1 MRNKCDKKFIFCHYD
16 TLCHIKKRYLCS
28 NFCQNSTG
36 KLFVII
42 KVENIWTMDEKDKEI
57 LNEVAG
63 ENVDDTN
70 KESCEA
76 QENVELTAEEQLQ
89 QELDQANEKIAT
101 LEDKYL
107 RQVAEFDNYRK
118 RTVKEKA
125 ELIKNGGERA
135 IESIL
140 PVLDDFERALANMAK
155 DENAAEIMTGVEL
168 IYNKFVGILKQN
180 GLQKIET
187 EGAAFDT
194 DFHEAIAIIPAP
206 SEELKGKVLDC
217 VQTGYTLND
226 KVIRHAKVAVGE

>member
-1 MRNKCDKKFIFCHYD
+1 M
-16 TLCHIKKRYLCS
+16 S
-28 NFCQNSTG
+28 
-36 KLFVII
+36 
-42 KVENIWTMDEKDKEI
+42 EKDKEI
-57 LNEVAG
+57 LDDIVNET
-63 ENVDDTN
+63 ENNVN
-70 KESCEA
+70 EESCEQ
-76 QENVELTAEEQLQ
+76 QENAEVELTAEEKLQ

-140 PVLDDFERALANMAK
+140 PVLDDFERALANMSK

-187 EGAAFDT
+187 EGADFDT

-206 SEELKGKVLDC
+206 TEDLKGKVLDC

>member
-1 MRNKCDKKFIFCHYD
+1 M
-16 TLCHIKKRYLCS
+16 S
-28 NFCQNSTG
+28 
-36 KLFVII
+36 
-42 KVENIWTMDEKDKEI
+42 EKDKEI
-57 LNEVAG
+57 LDDAVKET
-63 ENVDDTN
+63 ENGIN
-70 KESCEA
+70 KEACEQCEQ
-76 QENVELTAEEQLQ
+76 QEESTEMTAEEKLQ
-89 QELDQANEKIAT
+89 KELDEANERIIT

-118 RTVKEKA
+118 RTIKEKA
-125 ELIKNGGERA
+125 EIIKNGGERA

-140 PVLDDFERALANMAK
+140 PVLDDFERALANMSK
-155 DENAAEIMTGVEL
+155 DENAAEIMTGIEL

-206 SEELKGKVLDC
+206 TEELKGKVLDC

>member
-1 MRNKCDKKFIFCHYD
+1 M
-16 TLCHIKKRYLCS
+16 S
-28 NFCQNSTG
+28 NT
-36 KLFVII
+36 
-42 KVENIWTMDEKDKEI
+42 DKEI
-57 LNEVAG
+57 QEENIN
-63 ENVDDTN
+63 NVDATN
-70 KESCEA
+70 ETVANEEA
-76 QENVELTAEEQLQ
+76 TTEQEDRELTAEEMLQ
-89 QELDQANEKIAT
+89 KELDEANEKIAT

-118 RTVKEKA
+118 RTLKEKA

-140 PVLDDFERALANMAK
+140 PVLDDFERALSNMAK

-187 EGAAFDT
+187 EGADFNT

-206 SEELKGKVLDC
+206 TEELKGKVLDC
-217 VQTGYTLND
+217 VQAGYTLNE